1 MGSGPRSGRLR
12 LAASWLRILLGGER
26 PPGSRYHCGV
36 GISSPNG
43 LVIAIDGPSGSG
55 KSSASKGVAREL
67 GLRYLDTGAMYRAL
81 TWWFMSENADTG
93 DAAAVAERAA
103 APSVE
108 VSTDPDDPWTRVNGR
123 DVSRD
128 IRTPEVSAQ
137 VSVVAR
143 VPAVRE
149 HLIARQRAIIAA
161 ADPGIVAEGRDIGT
175 AVAPAAQLKVF
186 LTADPDARARRRA
199 AELGGDSGETEA
211 AHARR
216 DRLDAAQ
223 SEKAADALLIDATHL
238 TLEQVIGEITS
249 LARERS
255 RGLLPLRDPQ
265 LVGCS
270 AQGRQEGGT
279 GRSGQTSI

>member
-1 MGSGPRSGRLR
+1 
-12 LAASWLRILLGGER
+12 
-26 PPGSRYHCGV
+26 V

-81 TWWFMSENADTG
+81 TWWFMTEDADTA
-93 DAAAVAERAA
+93 DETLIAARAA
-103 APSVE
+103 EPVIE
-108 VSTDPDDPWTRVNGR
+108 VSVNPDDPWTRVNGR
-123 DVSRD
+123 DVSRE
-128 IRTPEVSAQ
+128 IRTTEVSAQ

-149 HLIARQRAIIAA
+149 HLIALQRAIIAA

-175 AVAPAAQLKVF
+175 VVATDAQLKVF
-186 LTADPDARARRRA
+186 LTADPGARARRRA
-199 AELGGDSGETEA
+199 AELSTDADETEA
-211 AHARR
+211 AQARR

-223 SEKAADALLIDATHL
+223 SEKAADALLIDATDL
-238 TLEQVIGEITS
+238 TLDQVIGEITS
-249 LARERS
+249 LARERG
-255 RGLLPLRDPQ
+255 RNILLLDDPQ

-270 AQGRQEGGT
+270 AKGQREEGSRASAG
-279 GRSGQTSI
+279 GKSG